1 MKTSILVFLF
11 LTFGLIHAQDIIQI
25 HAVDSVKTHSQ
36 IFSLSPISKKV
47 DKVNGLV
54 FGLGHINN
62 KNIEHQTINGLN
74 IEANPA
80 PAAGALYAFIA
91 LIHLPEIIK
100 NNKKYNVAKE
110 PNEAYKIKNM
120 NYTPYLKLN
129 GLNLSTGC
137 FFTTTSMNGLNISA
151 GNKFNDFN
159 GLSVTVLGTIA
170 DNQNGFSIGI
180 YNANNDLIGSTI
192 GVYNQSYELKGLHL
206 GVFNQ
211 AQINKGL
218 QIGVFNKS
226 NSKGFQLGL
235 WNVNNKRSIPFL
247 NW

>member
-11 LTFGLIHAQDIIQI
+11 LTFGFIHAQDVIQI
-25 HAVDSVKTHSQ
+25 HTVDSVKTHSQ

-47 DKVNGLV
+47 DQVNGLV
-54 FGLGHINN
+54 FGSGHINN
-62 KNIEHQTINGLN
+62 KNIERQTINGIS
-74 IEANPA
+74 IEVNPA
-80 PAAGALYAFIA
+80 PAAGALYAFMLLMHIDDV
-91 LIHLPEIIK
+91 IK
-100 NNKKYNVAKE
+100 NNKIKVIKNSDDD
-110 PNEAYKIKNM
+110 YKIRNV
-120 NYTPYLKLN
+120 NYTPDLKLN
-129 GLNLSTGC
+129 GLNLSSGC

-170 DNQNGFSIGI
+170 GHQNGFSIGV

-218 QIGVFNKS
+218 QIGIFNKS
-226 NSKGFQLGL
+226 NSTGFQLGL
-235 WNVNNKRSIPFL
+235 WNVNNKRSMPFL

>member
-1 MKTSILVFLF
+1 MKTSFLVILSFVF
-11 LTFGLIHAQDIIQI
+11 GCSYGQNSILIQN
-25 HAVDSVKTHSQ
+25 DSVAVHSQ
-36 IFSLSPISKKV
+36 AFSLSPISKKV

-54 FGLGHINN
+54 LGLGHVEN
-62 KNIEHQTINGLN
+62 KKIECQTINGIN

-80 PAAGALYAFIA
+80 PVVGALYAFMYLMHID
-91 LIHLPEIIK
+91 EIIK
-100 NNKKYNVAKE
+100 NNKMRDILKTAEENH
-110 PNEAYKIKNM
+110 KIKNM
-120 NYTPYLKLN
+120 NYTPHLKLN
-129 GLNLSTGC
+129 GLNISSGC

-159 GLSVTVLGTIA
+159 GFSVTVLGTIA
-170 DNQNGFSIGI
+170 DNQNGISIGI
-180 YNANNDLIGSTI
+180 YNVNNDLIGSTV

-226 NSKGFQLGL
+226 NSKGLQLGL
-235 WNVNNKRSIPFL
+235 WNINNKRSMPFL